1 MKKTKLFPKALAL
14 LIAIILCGCQP
25 AAASASPSPSATNDT
40 SPASDTAFS
49 LKYMSSDICSVTE
62 QGYYFLQAQ
71 GNGASTLSFFD
82 LATKQTVVV
91 CNRAECSHQ
100 DDTCSAWLGSGYTV
114 PMIVAYKSGIAL
126 IYAGNPIVHDANP
139 QENTAHIITMEFN
152 GADRKT
158 IKEYDAA
165 AMFSSSF
172 AVDGDFLYYQIETV
186 SGTKDGG
193 HSYSRIEKIDLS
205 TGQTQEII
213 DFGDTV
219 SFFAD
224 AYDSK
229 IIYKELTLPAG
240 SEFGNGAL
248 YMHTIY
254 VFDLESGSTEAV
266 FSWNQSE
273 VSEFHLPHKMLYI
286 NDTNEIH
293 AFNFDSKADS
303 ILVGSELLN
312 QYIPLSS
319 DEAYASIS
327 LYPQAIVEEYLLLR
341 VTAIAKDTPQSKD
354 FLLAIDLTGK
364 DVKEILLT
372 TDYGDHTQPLEISA
386 NFGDQLLVTTAH
398 TQKSI
403 SISDVKGNTT
413 SFAIFVPTYSLIS
426 AADLLA
432 NNANYTA
439 VN

>member
-14 LIAIILCGCQP
+14 LVAIILCGCQP
-25 AAASASPSPSATNDT
+25 ATASASPSPSATDGT
-40 SPASDTAFS
+40 SSVSGTTFS
-49 LKYMSSDICSVTE
+49 LKYLSRDIRSVTE
-62 QGYYFLQAQ
+62 DGYYFLQEQ
-71 GNGASTLSFFD
+71 GNGASTLNFFD

-100 DDTCSAWLGSGYTV
+100 DDTCSAWLGSGFSV
-114 PMIVAYKSGIAL
+114 PMIVAYKNGIAL
-126 IYAGNPIVHDANP
+126 IYAGNPGAHDYNP

-152 GADRKT
+152 GAGRKT

-165 AMFSSSF
+165 AMLSGSF

-186 SGTKDGG
+186 SGAEDGG
-193 HSYSRIEKIDLS
+193 HSNNRIERIDLS

-213 DFGDTV
+213 SFGDTL

-224 AYDSK
+224 AYDNK
-229 IIYKELTLPAG
+229 IVYKELTLPAG
-240 SEFGNGAL
+240 SEFGDGVL
-248 YMHTIY
+248 YKHTIY
-254 VFDLESGSTEAV
+254 VFDLESGSTEEV

-273 VSEFHLPHKMLYI
+273 VSEFYLPQKMLYI
-286 NDTNEIH
+286 NDINEIH
-293 AFNFDSKADS
+293 EFNFDSKTDTL
-303 ILVGSELLN
+303 LVGSELIN
-312 QYIPLSS
+312 QYIPLRS

-327 LYPQAIVEEYLLLR
+327 LYPQTIVENHLLLR

-354 FLLAIDLTGK
+354 FLLAIDLVGK

-398 TQKSI
+398 TPKNT

-413 SFAIFVPTYSLIS
+413 SFTVFVPTYNLIS
-426 AADLLA
+426 AADLLGRF
-432 NNANYTA
+432 
-439 VN
+439 